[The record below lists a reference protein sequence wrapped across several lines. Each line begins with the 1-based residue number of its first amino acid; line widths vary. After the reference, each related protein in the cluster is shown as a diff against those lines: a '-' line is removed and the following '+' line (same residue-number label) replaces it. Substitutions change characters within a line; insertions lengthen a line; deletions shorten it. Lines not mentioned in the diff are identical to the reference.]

1 MTNNGIAFVENES
14 HDSGGSS
21 DGEMEV
27 EEANSLQ
34 VVTSNTTGP
43 LLPRDTPAV
52 GMFMHVCNDIIGY
65 YFNRLNC
72 SGTLRHG
79 STISRTSAVSAHEY
93 HLHLI

>member
-34 VVTSNTTGP
+34 VVTSDTTGP
-43 LLPRDTPAV
+43 LLPGDTVAV
-52 GMFMHVCNDIIGY
+52 GMFMHIYAIII
-65 YFNRLNC
+65 L
-72 SGTLRHG
+72 LA
-79 STISRTSAVSAHEY
+79 TILILLITVSSFFAFHCAR
-93 HLHLI
+93 